1 MNMPIRPNQR
11 KILGLVSATPDDI
24 ARARV
29 TALHASRINNLLS
42 IPTLMGMTAYMHG
55 LPFWSVTSAAQDNR
69 AHGRV

>member
-11 KILGLVSATPDDI
+11 KVLGLVSATPEDI
-24 ARARV
+24 ASARV
-29 TALHASRINNLLS
+29 TALRASRINNLLS

-55 LPFWSVTSAAQDNR
+55 LPFWAVTSAAQDNR

>member
-1 MNMPIRPNQR
+1 MNIPIRPNQR

-24 ARARV
+24 ARV
-29 TALHASRINNLLS
+29 TALHASRINNLPS
-42 IPTLMGMTAYMHG
+42 IPTLMGMTADMHG